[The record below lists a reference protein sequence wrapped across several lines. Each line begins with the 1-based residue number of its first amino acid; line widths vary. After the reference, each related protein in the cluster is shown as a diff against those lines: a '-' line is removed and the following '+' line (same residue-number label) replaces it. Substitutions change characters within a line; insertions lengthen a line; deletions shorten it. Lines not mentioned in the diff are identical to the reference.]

1 MSAEE
6 DFFCHG
12 EEDLEGV
19 AMTPKPRGLFGG
31 KKVSNGV
38 RAAPLP
44 LASASLDD
52 YEVPQNDELEP
63 EPTGCYGRLQ
73 QKKWWSTVVE
83 LIGTFA
89 GLGTTFSF
97 VPQAYQTIRTDDVDG
112 LSLGMY
118 IMFVSGVFLWL
129 TYGVLK
135 KASSPLPPP
144 TALRPLMPRA
154 PLTVVG
160 PRAAPQAWPLVV
172 SNVVTFLLS
181 GLILTIIL
189 QHLFRPPP
197 PPGQVPVAVCL
208 AGAAGTFAHPRVQ
221 AGLAGSLLQP
231 GWHLFAA
238 LEAEGDA
245 RAEAESALASLSA
258 TGASVSGV
266 SFYRA
271 GGGDGSNSGG
281 GGSGGGAVGFGGD
294 WRSTINCSTAQTG
307 RRSDESV
314 VPLAYGVERCIDLI
328 EDAEQSL
335 NMTFAFVVRARPD
348 LLWDDPLPRTDLWF
362 NARVLASSAGNDKLA
377 IVPRAALRSYFG
389 AYSLLAAP
397 GCPMLQPSARE
408 QLPASAHCWM
418 REHALRDCLFRVR
431 PALDGIETGKYY
443 KSGEHVWVPNIA
455 SQCHADGTPRAAS
468 TSASAQPQAPAPAN
482 GLRQQRRLSM
492 TAAATAA
499 TAATT
504 STAAAESAP
513 QDEEEGEALPLAERV
528 AMLEQSLASLVA
540 SGAASSASAAS
551 PPPPLPS
558 PKALPAQHES
568 IATMLSDA
576 ITYYDDYSQPVECV

>member
-1 MSAEE
+1 MPPLR
-6 DFFCHG
+6 HG
-12 EEDLEGV
+12 
-19 AMTPKPRGLFGG
+19 
-31 KKVSNGV
+31 S
-38 RAAPLP
+38 
-44 LASASLDD
+44 
-52 YEVPQNDELEP
+52 
-63 EPTGCYGRLQ
+63 
-73 QKKWWSTVVE
+73 WS
-83 LIGTFA
+83 
-89 GLGTTFSF
+89 S
-97 VPQAYQTIRTDDVDG
+97 R
-112 LSLGMY
+112 
-118 IMFVSGVFLWL
+118 
-129 TYGVLK
+129 
-135 KASSPLPPP
+135 ASS
-144 TALRPLMPRA
+144 
-154 PLTVVG
+154 
-160 PRAAPQAWPLVV
+160 
-172 SNVVTFLLS
+172 FLLS

-197 PPGQVPVAVCL
+197 AGSGASRRLPGWRRRHV
-208 AGAAGTFAHPRVQ
+208 AHPRVQ
-221 AGLAGSLLQP
+221 AGLAGSLLQRA
-231 GWHLFAA
+231 HLFAA

-443 KSGEHVWVPNIA
+443 KAESTCGCPTSRRSA
-455 SQCHADGTPRAAS
+455 TPTARARRLDVRLS
-468 TSASAQPQAPAPAN
+468 TAAGAGA
-482 GLRQQRRLSM
+482 RQQP
-492 TAAATAA
+492 TAAA
-499 TAATT
+499 
-504 STAAAESAP
+504 
-513 QDEEEGEALPLAERV
+513 G
-528 AMLEQSLASLVA
+528 
-540 SGAASSASAAS
+540 
-551 PPPPLPS
+551 
-558 PKALPAQHES
+558 
-568 IATMLSDA
+568 
-576 ITYYDDYSQPVECV
+576 SQ